1 MKSFSHYLSDCK
13 MLWTDERVGRE
24 EGKKRGR
31 ELGVWVHEEGR
42 EGREGGVQT
51 EEIMV
56 CISRGK
62 WKF

>member
-1 MKSFSHYLSDCK
+1 MREC
-13 MLWTDERVGRE
+13 VGRE

-42 EGREGGVQT
+42 EGREGGMQT
-51 EEIMV
+51 EESKV